1 MRRYVYSAILCAAL
15 ALVWS
20 ARADDSALLT
30 PNQPMEVYVAPGR
43 ATTLLFRTSQKVA
56 AISLASPIVTYRYDR
71 ALNQLEITPAVRS
84 GGVETNLN
92 LRIGPDVYVL
102 LVKVVTDVRAQ
113 FVRTFD
119 LANDTAADVNALR
132 RQRGALVTV
141 NDYLAR
147 RDAEWMSPIYN
158 LLGLTVG

>member
-56 AISLASPIVTYRYDR
+56 AISLANCSRDIVEAPRHPYPP
-71 ALNQLEITPAVRS
+71 AL
-84 GGVETNLN
+84 
-92 LRIGPDVYVL
+92 
-102 LVKVVTDVRAQ
+102 
-113 FVRTFD
+113 
-119 LANDTAADVNALR
+119 DTAAVSWL
-132 RQRGALVTV
+132 
-141 NDYLAR
+141 Y
-147 RDAEWMSPIYN
+147 
-158 LLGLTVG
+158 